1 MFREYMLGA
10 DRRIWNLPIL
20 CSGRVMLCVY
30 PQGDIEPLHA
40 VKWHPQQPDLVA
52 VASVNN
58 VYFLNITDAALA
70 FGGEP
75 ISQSD
80 LSRIGQVFSVP
91 SVRRRLIYGHTP
103 CLTHPTSAY
112 HRLRLR
118 SPSICACDDLRGLD
132 AHDVEHSR

>member
-1 MFREYMLGA
+1 ML
-10 DRRIWNLPIL
+10 DLFTIWANLLVLRGTIA
-20 CSGRVMLCVY
+20 LCVLP
-30 PQGDIEPLHA
+30 PQDYEPLRS

-75 ISQSD
+75 ISQND

-103 CLTHPTSAY
+103 CLIRLTSAH